1 MGSSRNIKGP
11 PASEVWRWRS
21 ARPSNPVTPPAGRAR
36 QGSHHSYNRPP
47 RAIGAATDHMP
58 AHRRPT
64 SRHSS
69 PYQVDRVTNTRC
81 TRDRRRVSY
90 RPMDSFRIDEIARRL
105 LERVPPALRS
115 MQQDLESNFRAVLRE
130 RLSKLDLVSRD
141 EFDAQTRVLERTR
154 ARLEA
159 LEARLASLEGSGSAV
174 GNAPGSGLPPA

>member
-1 MGSSRNIKGP
+1 MR
-11 PASEVWRWRS
+11 
-21 ARPSNPVTPPAGRAR
+21 
-36 QGSHHSYNRPP
+36 
-47 RAIGAATDHMP
+47 
-58 AHRRPT
+58 
-64 SRHSS
+64 
-69 PYQVDRVTNTRC
+69 
-81 TRDRRRVSY
+81 

-159 LEARLASLEGSGSAV
+159 LEAPLAGQGGRGAARAGEP
-174 GNAPGSGLPPA
+174 PGPPGHRH